1 MTRNVPNS
9 QRKSVLTVAIAVLV
23 VVSAGA
29 AVTFTASAAGSTTIS
44 LSPDEQQVD
53 TGETTTYEVVVENT
67 DNGIGTTDANVTLTT
82 PSVGEITDLTIAGE
96 PANKNIE
103 ITDGGASVSFDAIY
117 FGNAL
122 ADDPDGVT
130 IATVTVEGTGA
141 GSSDLSLDV
150 TEISDSSG
158 EVYDVTGTE
167 GASLAVGEQTTT
179 TTTETTTATPTET
192 ATQTQTATT
201 TETLTPTTTAT
212 ETPTTT
218 ETTTTPSTP
227 TETETTPTTATTQT
241 ETATAT
247 ETTTTTDT
255 TTTPGAATETTTTT
269 DESEGM
275 FDERSITGSL
285 SDSDLTDEQVESI
298 GAALAGSGLSDEQIT
313 TITDALAGEDL
324 TDEQRRAIADAVAS
338 SDLPDQQLRSLAD
351 ALNDGRL
358 TDAERETLDFLADD
372 GVAYYQVD
380 FVVGE
385 PIENLRGPNGTY
397 ENDQLLRF
405 AHGSTDDP
413 IMRRS
418 EGEFITDEEMADR
431 VESHNITVA
440 NGTARTTFSVAEGES
455 VTLTLA
461 SYEKVG
467 PGWSP
472 TTEAQQEFVD
482 SETRTFEAGT
492 HTLSVDLPD
501 EERNT
506 SD

>member
-1 MTRNVPNS
+1 MTRHFPNS
-9 QRKSVLTVAIAVLV
+9 QRKSALTIAIAVLV
-23 VVSAGA
+23 VISAGT
-29 AVTFTASAAGSTTIS
+29 AVTLTASAAGSTTVS

-67 DNGIGTTDANVTLTT
+67 DSGIGTTDANVTLEN
-82 PSVGEITDLTIAGE
+82 PSAGTITDLTIAGE
-96 PANKNIE
+96 PANKTID
-103 ITDGGASVSFDAIY
+103 ISDGGASVSFDAIY

-122 ADDPDGVT
+122 ADDSDGVT
-130 IATVTVEGTGA
+130 IATVTVEGTAA
-141 GSSDLSLDV
+141 GSSELSLDV
-150 TEISDSSG
+150 VEISDSSG
-158 EVYDVTGTE
+158 EVYDVTSTD
-167 GASLAVGEQTTT
+167 GASLAVSEPTTT
-179 TTTETTTATPTET
+179 TATETTTATPTET

-201 TETLTPTTTAT
+201 ETLAPTTTAT
-212 ETPTTT
+212 ETQTTT

-227 TETETTPTTATTQT
+227 TETETTTTTATTRT

-255 TTTPGAATETTTTT
+255 TTPEPETETTTTT

-275 FDERSITGSL
+275 LEEGAITDSL
-285 SDSDLTDEQVESI
+285 SDSDLTDEQAESV
-298 GAALAGSGLSDEQIT
+298 GAVLAGSGLSDAEIT

-324 TDEQRRAIADAVAS
+324 TDEQRRAVANAVVS
-338 SDLPDQQLRSLAD
+338 NTLSDQQLRSLTD

-358 TDAERETLDFLADD
+358 TAAERETLDFLGDD

-405 AHGSTDDP
+405 AHGTTDEP
-413 IMRRS
+413 ITRRS
-418 EGEFITDEEMADR
+418 EGEFITDEALAER
-431 VESHNITVA
+431 IESQDITVA

-482 SETRTFEAGT
+482 SETRTFEGGT

-501 EERNT
+501 EEQNT